1 MKAFDTNQI
10 VNLLRG
16 SRTEREK
23 ALRFLYQDDSLKG
36 AVIKML
42 SKNRGDKSDYDNL
55 IHQTLIRFY
64 KLCIKNKTFELETNY
79 VTYILGIARNVW
91 KGELNKRKKKSTESL
106 ESDMEIP
113 EEALDVSFLQDER
126 REILLQLLN
135 RLGTNC
141 REVLMFWSQGY
152 SMNEIAERM
161 EYKSPGMAK
170 KKKHICIKELFN
182 FLEEHP
188 EIIELLR

>member
-23 ALRFLYQDDSLKG
+23 ALRFLYQDDNLKG

-135 RLGTNC
+135 RLGANC

>member
-1 MKAFDTNQI
+1 M
-10 VNLLRG
+10 
-16 SRTEREK
+16 EREY
-23 ALRFLYQDDSLKG
+23 ALRFLYHDDNLKG
-36 AVIKML
+36 ALIKML
-42 SKNRGDKSDYDNL
+42 AKNRGEKSDYDHL
-55 IHQTLIRFY
+55 IHQTLIRFF

-91 KGELNKRKKKSTESL
+91 KGELNKRKMKSTETL

-113 EEALDVSFLQDER
+113 EEALDVSFLQKER
-126 REILLQLLN
+126 REILMQLLS
-135 RLGTNC
+135 RLGANC

-161 EYKSPGMAK
+161 VYKSPGMAK

-182 FLEEHP
+182 FLDEHP
-188 EIIELLR
+188 EIKELLR

>member
-1 MKAFDTNQI
+1 MKAFDTDQV

-16 SRTEREK
+16 SRMEREK
-23 ALRFLYQDDSLKG
+23 ALSFLYNDDSLKG

-42 SKNRGDKSDYDNL
+42 GKNRGDKSDYDNL

-64 KLCIKNKTFELETNY
+64 KLCVKNKAFELETNY

-91 KGELNKRKKKSTESL
+91 KAELNKRKKKSTESL

-113 EEALDVSFLQDER
+113 EEAIDVSFLKDER
-126 REILLQLLN
+126 REILMQLLD
-135 RLGTNC
+135 RLGANC

-152 SMNEIAERM
+152 TMIEIAEKL
-161 EYKSPGMAK
+161 EYKSPGLAK
-170 KKKHICIKELFN
+170 KKKHICIKELFS
-182 FLEEHP
+182 FIDEHP